1 MLGICFKGTW
11 ADSNYRLRGVL
22 VLQLEV
28 QLQPTGKHEQKS
40 RPHASAAS
48 RLGPSVDDVMG
59 CGGKSG
65 GNSPPKTHPE
75 SDLAA
80 ELELMSGSMVKRRFL
95 LGRDVAEP
103 ELITDLEARRLWPYG
118 ADKVAV
124 RNLSLVANA
133 GFDIWGRM
141 KEQPLQV
148 SVTLALRSPFNSA
161 AKDDKVDSSTVHYGT
176 LSKTV
181 LSAISKASSGG
192 WLDDWTLGSVISAAI
207 VEAVPETNKTLES
220 SAIDVCFPKGSTL
233 GTGTGASWKIFYRP
247 PNQIDDERTL
257 VKVAPCVYLRDVHV
271 PTLIGVNSNER
282 EKKQAVVLNV
292 WIDHTGYFHYGK
304 NHCDLESELVE
315 VSFHA
320 SLDCR
325 PLTNA

>member
-1 MLGICFKGTW
+1 
-11 ADSNYRLRGVL
+11 
-22 VLQLEV
+22 
-28 QLQPTGKHEQKS
+28 
-40 RPHASAAS
+40 
-48 RLGPSVDDVMG
+48 
-59 CGGKSG
+59 
-65 GNSPPKTHPE
+65 
-75 SDLAA
+75 
-80 ELELMSGSMVKRRFL
+80 MVKRRFL

-315 VSFHA
+315 IMEKSSYETLEALAEQLALHCSSTIGPIVPIRLEGSPRVRIRLEKPSAVPFA
-320 SLDCR
+320 DAPMIEISRSLTGD
-325 PLTNA
+325 P

>member
-1 MLGICFKGTW
+1 
-11 ADSNYRLRGVL
+11 
-22 VLQLEV
+22 
-28 QLQPTGKHEQKS
+28 
-40 RPHASAAS
+40 
-48 RLGPSVDDVMG
+48 
-59 CGGKSG
+59 
-65 GNSPPKTHPE
+65 
-75 SDLAA
+75 
-80 ELELMSGSMVKRRFL
+80 MVKRHFL

-315 VSFHA
+315 IMEKSSYETLETLAEQLALHCSSTIGPIVPIRLEGSPRVRIRLEKPSAVPFA
-320 SLDCR
+320 DAPMIEISRSLTGD
-325 PLTNA
+325 P